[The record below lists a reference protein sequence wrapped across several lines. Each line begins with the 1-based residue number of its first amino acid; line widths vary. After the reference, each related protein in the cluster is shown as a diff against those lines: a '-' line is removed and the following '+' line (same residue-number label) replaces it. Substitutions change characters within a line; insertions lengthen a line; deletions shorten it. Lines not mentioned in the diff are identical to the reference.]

1 MIAIDIST
9 KRIVYSQYLF
19 MTEVSYQEL
28 EGMVV
33 EVTDEKDVKQTF
45 EDNEVK
51 KSGDSYR
58 QLQKSGNS

>member
-9 KRIVYSQYLF
+9 KRIMYSQHLF